1 MFDFYLTIVY
11 RSVFL
16 LKIQGTGYQ
25 PCPCMIRRVM
35 IRADNER
42 IQMRNNP
49 VLYSLYKVY
58 KYLVFFP
65 LLGMSTTALFLIVLT
80 FLFVASERFV
90 QFAGIIWA
98 RFNSF
103 ITPMFVNVIGEENI
117 DRSRSYVVV
126 GNHQS
131 QYDIFVVY
139 GWIPIDFRWVMKAEL
154 RKVPIIGYYCYK
166 AGHIFIDRSNSTSAI
181 ESINAAKSRIKDGTS
196 VFFFPEGTRSSTG
209 QLIEFK
215 KGAFKFA
222 VDMGLPVLPVTII
235 GTREILPDRSV
246 DLVPGNATMVIHP
259 AIDTAG
265 YTPETLGQLA
275 DRAKQVIQKGLDEH
289 AGSARNA

>member
-1 MFDFYLTIVY
+1 
-11 RSVFL
+11 
-16 LKIQGTGYQ
+16 
-25 PCPCMIRRVM
+25 
-35 IRADNER
+35 
-42 IQMRNNP
+42 MRNNP
-49 VLYSLYKVY
+49 VLYNLYKAY

-65 LLGMSTTALFLIVLT
+65 LLGMSTTAIFIIVLT

-103 ITPMFVNVIGEENI
+103 VTPMFVKVIGTENV
-117 DRSRSYVVV
+117 DPNRSYVVV

-139 GWIPIDFRWVMKAEL
+139 GWLPIDFRWVMKVEL

-166 AGHIFIDRSNSTSAI
+166 AGHIFVDRSNSKSAI
-181 ESINAAKSRIKDGTS
+181 ETINAAKSRIMGGTS
-196 VFFFPEGTRSSTG
+196 VFFFPEGTRSDTG
-209 QLIEFK
+209 NLIEFK

-235 GTREILPDRSV
+235 GTRDILPDKSI
-246 DLVPGNATMVIHP
+246 DLVPGNATMIIHP
-259 AIDTAG
+259 PIEIDG
-265 YTPETLGQLA
+265 YTAATTGELA
-275 DRAKQVIQKGLDEH
+275 ERAKQAIQKGLDEH
-289 AGSARNA
+289 AG

>member
-1 MFDFYLTIVY
+1 
-11 RSVFL
+11 
-16 LKIQGTGYQ
+16 
-25 PCPCMIRRVM
+25 
-35 IRADNER
+35 
-42 IQMRNNP
+42 MRNNP
-49 VLYSLYKVY
+49 VLHNLYKAY

-65 LLGMSTTALFLIVLT
+65 LLGMSTTALFIIVLT

-98 RFNSF
+98 RFNSLA
-103 ITPMFVNVIGEENI
+103 TPMFVRVIGEKNI

-139 GWIPIDFRWVMKAEL
+139 GWLPIDFRWVMKIEL

-166 AGHIFIDRSNSTSAI
+166 AGHIFIDRSNSKSAI
-181 ESINAAKSRIKDGTS
+181 ETINAAKSKIKDGTS
-196 VFFFPEGTRSSTG
+196 VFFFPEGTRSDTG
-209 QLIEFK
+209 KLIEFK

-235 GTREILPDRSV
+235 GTRDILPDRSV
-246 DLVPGNATMVIHP
+246 DLVPGNATLLIHP
-259 AIDTAG
+259 PIEIGG
-265 YTPETLGQLA
+265 YTEKNLGDLA
-275 DRAKQVIQKGLDEH
+275 ERAKQVIQKGLDEH
-289 AGSARNA
+289 AGGMRHA